1 MIRGNIMLLQV
12 LSGLSHSAVHGGLVD
27 PREEDHHGHDEGFQR
42 GFPGSWSQIDHSF
55 TYNV

>member
-1 MIRGNIMLLQV
+1 MLLQV